1 MSEKVDLQISKNLIL
16 IILIESDS
24 NTIESNKDTD
34 ISNEEEDS
42 IAIFSR
48 KAHTLDIL
56 CIVIVV
62 KKYFQKLFIIRRR
75 HIVYCNCKEVLSK
88 AHAEDILCIVI
99 VKKYFQ
105 KLLRLVIQKKNSVI
119 FRRTLQILLNQD
131 LIGTVETAIKKENR
145 L

>member
-1 MSEKVDLQISKNLIL
+1 M
-16 IILIESDS
+16 
-24 NTIESNKDTD
+24 
-34 ISNEEEDS
+34 
-42 IAIFSR
+42 
-48 KAHTLDIL
+48 
-56 CIVIVV
+56 
-62 KKYFQKLFIIRRR
+62 
-75 HIVYCNCKEVLSK
+75 YCNCKEVLSK